1 MERLK
6 SWAVQVICNT
16 AAGPKAVSA
25 GGSLGGTW
33 SPTSIELSLP
43 PGAARGVLLLSP
55 PCPPSGSASKGCH
68 LPLGRL
74 PKQITCWLSVFV
86 WISRV
91 LRKTLP
97 HFTERS
103 LLNQNNALPGVTR
116 CAL

>member
-1 MERLK
+1 MEWLK
-6 SWAVQVICNT
+6 GWTVQVICNT
-16 AAGPKAVSA
+16 AVGPKVGSA

-33 SPTSIELSLP
+33 SPVSTELSHL
-43 PGAARGVLLLSP
+43 PGAARGVPLISS
-55 PCPPSGSASKGCH
+55 PCPPSGSTSKGCH

-74 PKQITCWLSVFV
+74 PKQITCWLCVFV
-86 WISRV
+86 WLGRV